1 MIKKTTIFLNIFLLY
16 ACLAPITYAQ
26 VDQDLC
32 AFFSNKSNY
41 RQIYFPRWHI
51 IPDDRLDTEESYTSL
66 AADGSRYLIEGE
78 NTEESEPIDLYGHNY
93 FAYKT
98 YLWVDSNP
106 TQSRLFLSPEY
117 IPLVSYSRMSDD
129 VSILSSSRESSK
141 QIFNKNYIEEYGD
154 IIWDVINISLDSLI
168 WKYRDVWYY
177 SIHVDVPPY
186 GRDDDGSPR
195 FSIGFVIFKIRPDM
209 NVEFICAS
217 HQYRR

>member
-1 MIKKTTIFLNIFLLY
+1 MIKKTTILLNIFLLY
-16 ACLAPITYAQ
+16 ACIAPITYAQ

-32 AFFSNKSNY
+32 AFFSNNSNY

-66 AADGSRYLIEGE
+66 AADGSRYLIKGE

-98 YLWVDSNP
+98 YRWVDSTP
-106 TQSRLFLSPEY
+106 TRSQLFLSPEY

-129 VSILSSSRESSK
+129 VSILPLSDDSSELM
-141 QIFNKNYIEEYGD
+141 FNNKNIEEYGH
-154 IIWDVINISLDSLI
+154 ISDVLSLSLDSLI
-168 WKYRDVWYY
+168 WKYRDAWYY

-186 GRDDDGSPR
+186 GRDDDGSQR
-195 FSIGFVIFKIRPDM
+195 YSIGFVIFKIRPDM
-209 NVEFICAS
+209 SVEFICAS

>member
-66 AADGSRYLIEGE
+66 AANGRRYLIKGE

-93 FAYKT
+93 YAYKT

-106 TQSRLFLSPEY
+106 TQSQLFLSPEY

-129 VSILSSSRESSK
+129 LSILPLSDDSSELM
-141 QIFNKNYIEEYGD
+141 FNNKNIEEYGH
-154 IIWDVINISLDSLI
+154 IMDVLNLSLDSLI

-186 GRDDDGSPR
+186 GRDDDGSQR
-195 FSIGFVIFKIRPDM
+195 YSIGFVIFKIRPDM
-209 NVEFICAS
+209 NVELICTS